1 MPKRKKVIIPTDE
14 TNEEKPKKFKL
25 NITPRQIFSI
35 IVWIILIVLFVLVLF
50 STQIFGVTPF
60 TTKLKDGIG
69 DITTIFKSIETNYT
83 KIIKAIIYCVIV
95 YLIFKLF
102 RMIMKFVTKK
112 SIKSQT
118 VVTLFDSFIKYLT
131 FLIGLYLVLKAFGVD
146 PKTLLAG
153 AGVIALIIGLGAQP
167 LIADILNGLSI
178 VFEGEYRVGDI
189 VVIDSF
195 RGTVLTIG
203 LRTTQIIDAA
213 GNIKIIN
220 NSEIK
225 NIINMSQSLSLAIC
239 DVQIDY
245 EESLLKVELLL
256 KSNLETFKQNIPLI
270 VEGPEYLGVAE
281 LGSSGV
287 TLRIIARCKEENKFQ
302 VQRDLNRQIK
312 LLFDKHKVTIPFQQF
327 TISNRK
333 NKSNGNNHNNKNTVD
348 NKPETKKENI
358 NKK

>member
-14 TNEEKPKKFKL
+14 TNQEKKRKIKF
-25 NITPRQIFSI
+25 NITPRQIFTI
-35 IVWIILIVLFVLVLF
+35 VVWIILIVLFVLVLF

-83 KIIKAIIYCVIV
+83 KIIKAIIYCVVV
-95 YLIFKLF
+95 YLMFKLF
-102 RMIMKFVTKK
+102 RIIMKFVTKK

-131 FLIGLYLVLKAFGVD
+131 FLVGLYLVLKAFGVD

-167 LIADILNGLSI
+167 LISDILNGLSI

-256 KSNLETFKQNIPLI
+256 KSNLELFKQNIPLI
-270 VEGPEYLGVAE
+270 VDGPEYLGVAE

-287 TLRIIARCKEENKFQ
+287 ALRIIARCKEENKFQ

-312 LLFDKHKVTIPFQQF
+312 LLFDKNKISIPFPQL
-327 TISNRK
+327 TISNRSK
-333 NKSNGNNHNNKNTVD
+333 NKTNDNHHTNNKV
-348 NKPETKKENI
+348 EVKKET
-358 NKK
+358 NKKGL